1 MRDEDGL
8 LQAGEMVDEEYGL
21 KAVDDGEN
29 RPALLLLDHGHIL
42 AARGAGVNFLNCP
55 SFQRKKGD
63 VCLKTMEVARL
74 GRLWYAPHEDAGNP
88 G

>member
-42 AARGAGVNFLNCP
+42 AARGAGVNFPAGQCYL
-55 SFQRKKGD
+55 K
-63 VCLKTMEVARL
+63 LKTGHL
-74 GRLWYAPHEDAGNP
+74 GYSDPAGQLER
-88 G
+88 